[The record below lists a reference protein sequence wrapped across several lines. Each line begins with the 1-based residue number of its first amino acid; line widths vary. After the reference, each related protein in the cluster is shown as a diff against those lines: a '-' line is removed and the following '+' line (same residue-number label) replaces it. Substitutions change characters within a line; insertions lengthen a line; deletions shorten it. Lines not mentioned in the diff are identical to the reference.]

1 MFENRPLRK
10 NLKMTVFVEK
20 KNATTI
26 ANMSGLG
33 KIVEV
38 APGAR
43 GLAGNQIKQ
52 RSYVR
57 GPGDYLKPQDV
68 GN

>member
-1 MFENRPLRK
+1 MFKKRRLRK
-10 NLKMTVFVEK
+10 SQNDSFREK
-20 KNATTI
+20 KTATTI
-26 ANMSGLG
+26 ANMSGPG
-33 KIVEV
+33 EIVEV

-43 GLAGNQIKQ
+43 GLTGNQIKQ

-57 GPGDYLKPQDV
+57 GPGDYRKPQDV